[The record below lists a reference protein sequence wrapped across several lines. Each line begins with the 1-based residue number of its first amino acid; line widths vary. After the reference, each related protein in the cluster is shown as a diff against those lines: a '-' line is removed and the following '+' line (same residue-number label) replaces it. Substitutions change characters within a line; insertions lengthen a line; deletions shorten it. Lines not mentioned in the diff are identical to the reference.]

1 MIRILKPN
9 CSVYYVECE
18 DIARH
23 DKLLGDDWPVSSK
36 HTVERYQESII
47 TLVTTFVVGLIHIP

>member
-1 MIRILKPN
+1 MVKCWIE
-9 CSVYYVECE
+9 VYYVECE

-47 TLVTTFVVGLIHIP
+47 TLVTTFVVGLINIP